1 MSEYLT
7 SAILKRNSNKSVNYL
22 LNLHDFICQC
32 YTNLNPNSYG
42 THIQEYIRMSLN
54 AWDVSASEERGD
66 FKVGGKYFE
75 VKASYL
81 SQKNE
86 SYSMTHMR
94 TWQRFNFYLCCF
106 IDCDNNFKPQ
116 FYLIDKNITA
126 KMKLSFMNGTPS
138 SNVNNTNVEMR
149 ATVKVSSDNHKVL
162 LKHNLLKDDTFEAL
176 REFVTDLR
184 NSYNDENRKSMDPHS
199 KSGGSL

>member
-1 MSEYLT
+1 
-7 SAILKRNSNKSVNYL
+7 
-22 LNLHDFICQC
+22 
-32 YTNLNPNSYG
+32 
-42 THIQEYIRMSLN
+42 MSLN